1 MSIAI
6 RFTVQKSMFNII
18 LPAKIGTL
26 LCLHIIT
33 KHYMLKWY
41 EYVQFMIVSTI
52 ILLLVNIIAFLG
64 LVLQIHYFILIL
76 IALSFTTWL
85 VKKNIKW
92 HYLENIIPLILVSA
106 GTYVCHLLIFWAL
119 LQDLS
124 NHIGFFEASVF
135 AIATITLS
143 LISITPGNIGV
154 RELMLSLLAP
164 YLSLPMS
171 VGVIISAL
179 IHVIRTV
186 LCAII
191 LFVAAILLGD
201 RLRKFPADAA
211 SADEIVKF

>member
-1 MSIAI
+1 
-6 RFTVQKSMFNII
+6 
-18 LPAKIGTL
+18 
-26 LCLHIIT
+26 
-33 KHYMLKWY
+33 LKTY
-41 EYVQFMIVSTI
+41 
-52 ILLLVNIIAFLG
+52 
-64 LVLQIHYFILIL
+64 
-76 IALSFTTWL
+76 
-85 VKKNIKW
+85 IKW
-92 HYLENIIPLILVSA
+92 HYLENVISLIFVST
-106 GTYVCHLLIFWAL
+106 GTYICHLLIFWAL

-124 NHIGFFEASVF
+124 NHIGFYEASVF

-191 LFVAAILLGD
+191 LLVAAILLGD
-201 RLRKFPADAA
+201 RLPNLPSDAAPAD
-211 SADEIVKF
+211 ETVKF

>member
-1 MSIAI
+1 MPIAI
-6 RFTVQKSMFNII
+6 RFTIQKSMFNII

-52 ILLLVNIIAFLG
+52 ILLFVSGMAFLG
-64 LVLQIHYFILIL
+64 LVLPIRYFILAFTAFCL
-76 IALSFTTWL
+76 TTWL
-85 VKKNIKW
+85 AKKYIKW
-92 HYLENIIPLILVSA
+92 HYVENVISLIFVSA
-106 GTYVCHLLIFWAL
+106 GNYVCHLFIFWAL
-119 LQDLS
+119 LQDL
-124 NHIGFFEASVF
+124 NNNIGFFEASVF

-154 RELMLSLLAP
+154 RELILSLLAP

-191 LFVAAILLGD
+191 LFAAAILFGD

-211 SADEIVKF
+211 PADETVKF